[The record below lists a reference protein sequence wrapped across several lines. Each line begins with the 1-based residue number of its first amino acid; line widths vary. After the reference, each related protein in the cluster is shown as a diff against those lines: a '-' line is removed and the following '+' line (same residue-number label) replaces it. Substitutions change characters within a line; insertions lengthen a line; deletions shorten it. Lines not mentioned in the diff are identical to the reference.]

1 MRRKVTGEFRDGL
14 VAVLGECVRW
24 CRPLRNALCVKA
36 IRDSVGVVDVGAES
50 RVA

>member
-1 MRRKVTGEFRDGL
+1 MRRKVTCEFRDGL
-14 VAVLGECVRW
+14 VAVLGM